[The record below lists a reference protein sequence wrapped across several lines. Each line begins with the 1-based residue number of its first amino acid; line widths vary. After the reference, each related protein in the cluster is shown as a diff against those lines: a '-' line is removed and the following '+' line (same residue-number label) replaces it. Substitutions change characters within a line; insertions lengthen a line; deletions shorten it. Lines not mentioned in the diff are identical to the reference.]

1 MMVLF
6 TDYDRTITDKDLEL
20 CGKVIDKI
28 MKLRTTGNLK
38 FIVASGRTL
47 EFLQNKLSNFVDGLV
62 AENGAIIY
70 YNGKKQ
76 VFGKNESE
84 QIKAA
89 LIKVKDLVYFG
100 EIIGYALRD
109 TEPLIRDTLESQG
122 INFSIEKNKNS
133 IMIMPQFIN
142 KGFGISK
149 IAEELNL
156 GNVQKIAMGDDEND
170 VSMLRAVD
178 LPVALGNSDA
188 RLKVIAKLITKN
200 EYCDGALE
208 FLGWLSLQTKLP

>member
-109 TEPLIRDTLESQG
+109 AEPLIRDTLESQG

>member
-1 MMVLF
+1 MIVLF

-20 CGKVIDKI
+20 CNNVIDKI
-28 MKLRTTGNLK
+28 IKLRATGNLK

-47 EFLQNKLSNFVDGLV
+47 EFLQNKLSDFVDGLV

-70 YNGKKQ
+70 FNGKKE
-76 VFGKNESE
+76 VFGKKDSE

-89 LIKVKDLVYFG
+89 LFKVRDLVYFG
-100 EIIGYALRD
+100 EIIGYALKD
-109 TEPLIRDTLESQG
+109 AESLIRDALESQG

-142 KGFGISK
+142 KGFGILK
-149 IAEELNL
+149 IAEALGL
-156 GNVQKIAMGDDEND
+156 GNAQKIAMGDDEND
-170 VSMLRAVD
+170 LSMLRAVD

-188 RLKVIAKLITKN
+188 RLKAIAKLVTIN
-200 EYCDGALE
+200 EYCEGALE
-208 FLGWLSLQTKLP
+208 FLERLNLQTKLQ